1 MGAKAKRVCL
11 RVAIIVMLV
20 ITVGLAVRAIFNYTT
35 GKRLEKTVAKM
46 KAAGIRLILRE
57 FEPAC
62 EDQDNAALIWKGVEA
77 MLLTNPGERKVL
89 SKAVEAVF
97 YDRAMSEAM
106 RDKINEILI
115 RNQRTFPLIKEAAQ
129 KSCFKHNREWNKLP
143 EMMEMP
149 NAIQLI
155 TALRLYGLDSVLK
168 AENGMVEEAIEQCLS
183 GIRLSRK
190 FLDEPF
196 LFSSLVS
203 IALMRQQL
211 VFLKKVITIKDME
224 TDTLTK
230 IMKELDVAPWRDGFA
245 RSFAKERALSFD
257 VGIRIIENSEFSD
270 YIDGNW
276 IDRVEY
282 WILRPAIKTE
292 IINQLHFWE
301 KMVPAAQLPYY
312 QTDEIRKEVEEKSR
326 KLPWHAKLT
335 RSLLPNLTTAMFKEA
350 NLEANLLAAQVGI
363 ACKVYKN
370 ERGNY
375 PEKIS
380 DLVPDY
386 LDKEPLD
393 PFNGKPFVY
402 QREDSGFIVY
412 SIGSNRKDDEG
423 RGTWNITAIVM
434 EKDDDQAW
442 QERLN

>member
-1 MGAKAKRVCL
+1 
-11 RVAIIVMLV
+11 
-20 ITVGLAVRAIFNYTT
+20 
-35 GKRLEKTVAKM
+35 M
-46 KAAGIRLILRE
+46 KAAGIRLTLRE

-62 EDQDNAALIWKGVEA
+62 EDRDNAALIWKGVEA
-77 MLLTNPGERKVL
+77 MLLTNPGDRKVL
-89 SKAVEAVF
+89 SQAVEAVF
-97 YDRAMSEAM
+97 YDRVMSEAM
-106 RDKINEILI
+106 RDKINEIAT
-115 RNQRTFPLIKEAAQ
+115 RNQRTFPLIQEAAQ
-129 KSCFKHNREWNKLP
+129 KSCFKHSREWNIPP

-149 NAIQLI
+149 NAVQLI

-183 GIRLSRK
+183 GIMLSRK

-196 LFSSLVS
+196 LISSLVS

-211 VFLKKVITIKDME
+211 VFLKKVLTIKE
-224 TDTLTK
+224 IKTDTLTK
-230 IMKELDVAPWRDGFA
+230 IMKELDVTPWRDGFV
-245 RSFAKERALSFD
+245 RSFATERVLSFN
-257 VGIRIIENSEFSD
+257 VGTRIIEGSEFSD

-292 IINQLHFWE
+292 IIRHLHFWE
-301 KMVPAAQLPYY
+301 KMVKAAQLPYY
-312 QTDEIRKEVEEKSR
+312 QTDEIRKALTEKSR
-326 KLPWHAKLT
+326 KVPWHAKLT
-335 RSLLPNLTTAMFKEA
+335 RSLLPDLTTAMFKEA
-350 NLEANLLAAQVGI
+350 NLEANLLAAQIGI

-370 ERGNY
+370 DRGDY

-380 DLVPDY
+380 ELVPDY
-386 LDKEPLD
+386 LDKAPLD

-423 RGTWNITAIVM
+423 RGTWFITAIIM